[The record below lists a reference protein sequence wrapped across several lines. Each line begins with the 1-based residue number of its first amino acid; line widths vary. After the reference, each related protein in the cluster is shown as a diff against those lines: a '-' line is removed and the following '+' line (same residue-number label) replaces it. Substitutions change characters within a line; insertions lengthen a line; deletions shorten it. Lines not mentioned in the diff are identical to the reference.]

1 MSTTISYQTIESR
14 LHELHE
20 NTSAP
25 ELGYDLLRIF
35 NGMSETRINR
45 IKDGKDNLS
54 KQPNS
59 IVVKKLLAYT
69 HCATE
74 NLVDALEA
82 LKQDAKV
89 LKAVRLLLVSDGETL
104 LGYDPLEEESY
115 ENTVERL
122 RYDYQFLMPLA
133 GVERYLAPE
142 EQAADVKAAYKMAR
156 IFDEI
161 RRYNEIDF
169 SDTRAIR
176 SEERR
181 VGKECRSRWS
191 PYH

>member
-1 MSTTISYQTIESR
+1 MSTTQSYQTIESR

-20 NTSAP
+20 NTSP
-25 ELGYDLLRIF
+25 EELGYDLLRIF
-35 NGMSETRINR
+35 NGMSETRIKR

-89 LKAVRLLLVSDGETL
+89 LKAVRLLVVSDGETM
-104 LGYDPLEEESY
+104 LGYDPLEEESF
-115 ENTVERL
+115 ENTDRKSV
-122 RYDYQFLMPLA
+122 
-133 GVERYLAPE
+133 V
-142 EQAADVKAAYKMAR
+142 
-156 IFDEI
+156 
-161 RRYNEIDF
+161 
-169 SDTRAIR
+169 
-176 SEERR
+176 
-181 VGKECRSRWS
+181 
-191 PYH
+191 

>member
-14 LHELHE
+14 LCELYE

-54 KQPNS
+54 KVPNS
-59 IVVKKLLAYT
+59 VIVKKLLAYT
-69 HCATE
+69 HTTTE
-74 NLVDALEA
+74 NLVEALEA
-82 LKQDAKV
+82 LKQEAKV
-89 LKAVRLLLVSDGETL
+89 LKAVRLLVVSDGETI
-104 LGYDPLEEESY
+104 LGYDPQEEESY

-133 GVERYLAPE
+133 GVESYHAPE
-142 EQAADVKAAYKMAR
+142 ERDADVKAAYKMAR
-156 IFDEI
+156 IFDDEI
-161 RRYNEIDF
+161 RRYN
-169 SDTRAIR
+169 RN
-176 SEERR
+176 
-181 VGKECRSRWS
+181 
-191 PYH
+191 